1 MYNVQTG
8 GDMSGLRKDRRGFV
22 RGGKATGGDMAGWKK
37 MEQDTRI
44 DVVFDVKTSVF
55 QYF

>member
-1 MYNVQTG
+1 MLKILCNRTKRTN
-8 GDMSGLRKDRRGFV
+8 DDRLKTLYFMPYAILIKV
-22 RGGKATGGDMAGWKK
+22 
-37 MEQDTRI
+37 EQDTRI